1 MEKLAENNVF
11 SRLKKSIQDP
21 LLVIYRYR
29 RILIILAII
38 AFFPTFIFLF
48 YSIFN
53 LKSY

>member
-1 MEKLAENNVF
+1 MEKLVENSVF
-11 SRLKKSIQDP
+11 NRLKKSFQDP
-21 LLVIYRYR
+21 LLIGYRYR
-29 RILIILAII
+29 HILIILAII